1 MRKRMLILIYG
12 GRGWIGRQ
20 FISECI
26 KQEIDY
32 VEGTARCDNTEQLT
46 QEIEQHNPTHIVSFI
61 GRTHGEG
68 CTTIDYLEQ
77 PGKLDE
83 NIRDNLFSPLQ
94 IAIICK
100 QKHIHYTYLGTG
112 CIFQYD
118 ELHTL
123 TEQPFN
129 ESDKPNF
136 NGSSYSLVKGYTDR
150 LMHQF
155 DNTVLNLRIRMPITS
170 TTSSRNFIT
179 KITNYKKICSIKNSM
194 TVLDDFIPIFLDMI
208 KNKVTGTIN
217 CVNPGTIDHNEI
229 LKMYR
234 EIIDPLF
241 KWENFSIEE
250 QDQILLSKRSNNWLD
265 TTRIENMYKYPKLDN
280 IKNSVRRCLYRM
292 FQNEMFAD

>member
-1 MRKRMLILIYG
+1 MLILVYG
-12 GRGWIGRQ
+12 SRGWIGRQ
-20 FISECI
+20 FVNECK
-26 KQEIDY
+26 KQKIDY
-32 VEGTARCDNTEQLT
+32 VEGTSRCDNTVQLM
-46 QEIEQHNPTHIVSFI
+46 QEIEQHSPTNIVSFI

-68 CTTIDYLEQ
+68 YTTIDYLEQ

-83 NIRDNLFSPLQ
+83 NIKDNLFSPLQ
-94 IAIICK
+94 LALICK
-100 QKHIHYTYLGTG
+100 SKNIHYTYLGTG

-118 ELHTL
+118 NSHTL

-129 ESDKPNF
+129 ECDIPNF

-155 DNTVLNLRIRMPITS
+155 DDTVLNLRIRMPITS

-179 KITNYKKICSIKNSM
+179 KITNYKKICSIQNSM

-208 KNKVTGTIN
+208 KNNVTGTVN
-217 CVNPGTIDHNEI
+217 CTNPGTIEHNEI

-241 KWENFSIEE
+241 KWDNFSIEE

-265 TTRIENMYKYPKLDN
+265 TTRIESMYPKLEN
-280 IKNSVRRCLYRM
+280 IKTSVRRCLYQM
-292 FQNEMFAD
+292 FKNEMFAD